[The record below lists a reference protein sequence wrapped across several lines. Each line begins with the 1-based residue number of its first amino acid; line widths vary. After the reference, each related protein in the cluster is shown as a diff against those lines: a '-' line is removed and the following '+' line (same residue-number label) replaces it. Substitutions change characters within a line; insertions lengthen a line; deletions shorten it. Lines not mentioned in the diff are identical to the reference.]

1 MFENLIPLDEM
12 SDAEPEKPK
21 RTRRAKSKT
30 KTTDNETLKT
40 FSANIMVF
48 SALIAGK
55 SGIQELAIGEDE
67 STALTS
73 AVALVIAEYDFTPD
87 AKTQA
92 WINLAAVTVS
102 ITAPRVMMYKTR
114 KAEEKKKQEDE
125 KDVNDDNA

>member
-1 MFENLIPLDEM
+1 MFENLVPVDEFP
-12 SDAEPEKPK
+12 DPQPEKQK
-21 RTRRAKSKT
+21 RTRRAKAKPKT
-30 KTTDNETLKT
+30 DTETLKT

-67 STALTS
+67 SNALTS

-102 ITAPRVMMYKTR
+102 ITAPRVMMYKAR
-114 KAEEKKKQEDE
+114 KAEEKKKLEDE
-125 KDVNDDNA
+125 KDVNDDNT

>member
-1 MFENLIPLDEM
+1 MFENLKPLDEM
-12 SDAEPEKPK
+12 PDTEPEKPK
-21 RTRRAKSKT
+21 RTRRAKSKP
-30 KTTDNETLKT
+30 KTDTETLKT
-40 FSANIMVF
+40 FSANVMVF

-67 STALTS
+67 SNALTS

-102 ITAPRVMMYKTR
+102 ITAPRVMMYKAR
-114 KAEEKKKQEDE
+114 KAEEKKKLEDE